1 MDEFNQQQDVLLD
14 SALNELP
21 IAPLPPDFAHQV
33 MVNVRSTNAY
43 PAQRTAEQI
52 YSATPI
58 RFRLQFLDVS
68 LALFWSLALL
78 LVWAIVLWWTG
89 LLRLNWLPQVQPI
102 VSSIDPV
109 AVANPV
115 YLFAGIIIILLEIS
129 LLGLVGVNLLGE
141 RPAYAIDP

>member
-14 SALNELP
+14 SALSELP

-43 PAQRTAEQI
+43 PAQRTAKQI
-52 YSATPI
+52 YSATPN

-89 LLRLNWLPQVQPI
+89 LLRLDWLPQVQPI